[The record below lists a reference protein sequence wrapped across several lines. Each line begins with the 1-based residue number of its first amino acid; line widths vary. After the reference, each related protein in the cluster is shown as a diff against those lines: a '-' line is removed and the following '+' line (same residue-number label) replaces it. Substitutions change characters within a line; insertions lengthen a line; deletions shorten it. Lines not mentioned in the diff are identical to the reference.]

1 MHKVQVGSGSYV
13 AARPDQKFLPD
24 QSING
29 WSSFK
34 RRVFPLFLCPQFSA
48 FTSPVMLR
56 AHSNKESR
64 ACLSVRFPELEKRLE
79 IGSRTKYKMIE
90 RMRERC
96 NDPLW
101 SERIATWPELHP
113 PTHFVLFGKSLPYV
127 TAKILTW
134 FDTDIHP
141 KSEKLC
147 GLSIF
152 SFIFS
157 PKNFSEKVC
166 KSQR

>member
-1 MHKVQVGSGSYV
+1 M
-13 AARPDQKFLPD
+13 
-24 QSING
+24 
-29 WSSFK
+29 
-34 RRVFPLFLCPQFSA
+34 FLCPQFSA

-56 AHSNKESR
+56 ARSYKESR

-96 NDPLW
+96 SDPFEANASPLGP
-101 SERIATWPELHP
+101 SCTRRPILSFLENPCLN
-113 PTHFVLFGKSLPYV
+113 V

-147 GLSIF
+147 GISLF
-152 SFIFS
+152 SFLFS
-157 PKNFSEKVC
+157 PKIFAEKVC
-166 KSQR
+166 KSQRQCFAIKVRKSSKL

>member
-1 MHKVQVGSGSYV
+1 
-13 AARPDQKFLPD
+13 
-24 QSING
+24 
-29 WSSFK
+29 
-34 RRVFPLFLCPQFSA
+34 
-48 FTSPVMLR
+48 MLR

-96 NDPLW
+96 SDPFW

-147 GLSIF
+147 GISLF
-152 SFIFS
+152 SFLFS
-157 PKNFSEKVC
+157 PKIFAEKVC
-166 KSQR
+166 KSQRQCFATKVRKSSKLWTFCVKRTFKNIHCYYIFILYLSNNWP